1 MKKTQ
6 GELNEALLEAALT
19 DDFEEA
25 KKLIA
30 KGANVNT
37 VHITGSTPLLLFGWG
52 HKALQSVP
60 YLLKRGANAQA
71 KYRSETLLEWAERQ
85 RQTTLAAIL
94 REHIAKLEEK
104 PENPLRFK
112 TEAEFVKEF
121 GEGWR
126 HTGDKKWNKDG
137 EMDYLFGLPCKP
149 EWVDGAQE
157 MHPDKC
163 PHGVHTW
170 SVQRWMVTTD
180 PLPQEQLTETS
191 IPFKTRAE
199 LDAEHGPLSHKT
211 VREWIDTLPSPVREA
226 TLPLLSEDDLNH
238 LVPSLSEAMSL
249 CATPK
254 PPLRERYPVG
264 SKIKIQIEAEVGVW
278 VHGDTL
284 DLHAR
289 ICNSD
294 WHFHFDS
301 KFFKIIED

>member
-6 GELNEALLEAALT
+6 EELNKALLFAARTTCLEDAKAAIEA
-19 DDFEEA
+19 
-25 KKLIA
+25 
-30 KGANVNT
+30 GADVNT
-37 VHITGSTPLLLFGWG
+37 NMVLHIFGRG
-52 HKALQSVP
+52 NRALEVVP
-60 YLLKRGANAQA
+60 YLLSKGADVHA
-71 KYRSETLLEWAERQ
+71 KDYQEETLLEWADSYGKTE
-85 RQTTLAAIL
+85 LAAIL

-104 PENPLRFK
+104 AENPLRFK
-112 TEAEFVKEF
+112 TEAEFIKEF
-121 GEGWR
+121 GEDWR
-126 HTGDKKWNKDG
+126 HTGDKRWNKYG

-163 PHGVHTW
+163 PHGAHTW

-180 PLPQEQLTETS
+180 PLPQEPLTEAS

-254 PPLRERYPVG
+254 PPLHERYPVG
-264 SKIKIQIEAEVGVW
+264 SKMKVQLNAEVKIWDIGTEQDVMLTL
-278 VHGDTL
+278 GDAEYSLWFSTQ
-284 DLHAR
+284 DLT
-289 ICNSD
+289 
-294 WHFHFDS
+294 
-301 KFFKIIED
+301 IIED